1 MMATL
6 AQTPGVIIV
15 GAGPT
20 GLMAALLLHKCGIP
34 FRIFDKGEQQA
45 HESRAFA
52 LQARSL
58 ELIQSLG
65 LVDEFIKQGMI
76 SPGLKLYVN
85 SHLAATMPID
95 DIGAEDSP
103 YAFVMMLPQ
112 SHIEKIFID
121 ELTQRDIF
129 IERNSEVTGFNQYAD
144 GVSVSVNQAGKVINV
159 DAKYLIGAD
168 GAHSIVRSTL
178 GLTFAGASYPQ
189 NFMLA
194 DCTISWPLEYSY
206 IKLFLRKTYLGVY
219 FPIKG
224 TAYGRI
230 IAITPDTGDEHDSAA
245 AQIATTAEPLALPEV
260 EQAFLDATGLDVKLT
275 DPIWVARYRIHHRC
289 VNKYSEGRV
298 FVAGDAAHIHSPAGG
313 QGMNTGLQDAAN
325 LIWKLAVTLK
335 NNASAELLA
344 TYNEER
350 WPVGQKLLH
359 FTDRL
364 FSSMTSQGKVTSFL
378 RNLIMP
384 LFMKMASH
392 VTPCRKKI
400 FSFLSQLGIRYHTNA
415 FVHDNLKHG
424 AGSMPARLSAGH
436 RAPNAIYKRNHDI
449 FGLINN
455 YEFNVLALAK
465 QGLSEKQ
472 IDDIAAQLATL
483 PKVLGLPLHTHF
495 IAHSLVGEN
504 NKIIQAEN
512 NEVFVNYG
520 LSNST
525 PFGLFLVRPDGY
537 IAYRLNELNIASLA
551 RFCEL
556 FSAKKPLM

>member
-1 MMATL
+1 MMANPT
-6 AQTPGVIIV
+6 QTPDVIIV

-65 LVDEFIKQGMI
+65 LIDEFIRQGLI
-76 SPGLKLYVN
+76 SPGLKLYAN
-85 SHLAATMPID
+85 GHLAATMPVD

-112 SHIEKIFID
+112 SHIEKIFI
-121 ELTQRDIF
+121 EALSKLGIT
-129 IERNSEVTGFNQYAD
+129 IERNSEVTGFNQQPD
-144 GVSVSVNQAGKVINV
+144 GVSASVNQSGKVIVVNT
-159 DAKYLIGAD
+159 KYLIGAD
-168 GAHSIVRSTL
+168 GAHSIVRSVL

-206 IKLFLRKTYLGVY
+206 IKLFIRKTYLGVY

-230 IAITPDTGDEHDSAA
+230 IAITPETGSENDSAA
-245 AQIATTAEPLALPEV
+245 AQVATTAEPLALPEV
-260 EQAFLDATGLDVKLT
+260 EKAFLDATNLDVKLT

-325 LIWKLAVTLK
+325 LVWKLAVTLK
-335 NNASAELLA
+335 NNGTDELLA
-344 TYNEER
+344 TYNTER
-350 WPVGQKLLH
+350 WPVGQKLLN
-359 FTDRL
+359 FTDKL
-364 FSSMTSQGKVTSFL
+364 FSSMTSQGEFKSFL

-392 VTPCRKKI
+392 LTPCRKKI
-400 FSFLSQLGIRYHTNA
+400 FSFLSQLGIRYHASA
-415 FVHDNLKHG
+415 FVRDDLKSS
-424 AGSMPARLSAGH
+424 AGSMSSRLSAGH

-455 YEFNVLALAK
+455 YEFNVLAMAK
-465 QGLSEKQ
+465 QGLTENQ
-472 IDDIAAQLATL
+472 IDDIAAELATL
-483 PKVLGLPLHTHF
+483 PTTLGLPLHTHF

-504 NKIIQAEN
+504 DKIIQAEN
-512 NEVFVNYG
+512 NDVFVRYG

-537 IAYRLNELNIASLA
+537 IAYRSNELNIASLA